1 MNLKFPV
8 DIQLVTLLLLLLLL
22 LLSSLNI
29 SELSNDKIIKI
40 FWESVSP
47 EKYILSNNTS
57 FLSIDICEG
66 FLRDQSVSF

>member
-40 FWESVSP
+40 F
-47 EKYILSNNTS
+47 
-57 FLSIDICEG
+57 
-66 FLRDQSVSF
+66 